1 MPQPR
6 GWPICGK
13 RARRPAAWSF
23 GIAVLAMAANP
34 APAQTLTEALA
45 YAYQNNPQLLAQRAS
60 LRASDEEVPIALSGW
75 RPTVNVTTQSGFNR
89 SALTARGLVTGT
101 PTTVYDS
108 FYNRS
113 VQLQA
118 TQPVYRGGRT

>member
-6 GWPICGK
+6 GWPICGR
-13 RARRPAAWSF
+13 RARTPAAWSF
-23 GIAVLAMAANP
+23 GIAVLAMAAGP

-75 RPTVNVTTQSGFNR
+75 RPTVNVTTQTGFNR
-89 SALTARGLVTGT
+89 SALTATGT
-101 PTTVYDS
+101 LTGLESTNYES
-108 FYNRS
+108 FI
-113 VQLQA
+113 
-118 TQPVYRGGRT
+118 

>member
-6 GWPICGK
+6 GWPICGR
-13 RARRPAAWSF
+13 RARTPAAWSF
-23 GIAVLAMAANP
+23 GIAVLAMAASP

-75 RPTVNVTTQSGFNR
+75 RPTVTVTSQTGLNR
-89 SALTARGLVTGT
+89 SALTTGAT
-101 PTTVYDS
+101 AVASEFTRYDS
-108 FYNRS
+108 FLNR
-113 VQLQA
+113 
-118 TQPVYRGGRT
+118 